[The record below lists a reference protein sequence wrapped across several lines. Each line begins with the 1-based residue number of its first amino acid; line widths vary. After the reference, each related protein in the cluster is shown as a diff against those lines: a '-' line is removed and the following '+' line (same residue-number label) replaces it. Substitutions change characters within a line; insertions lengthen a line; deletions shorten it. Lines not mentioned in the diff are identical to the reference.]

1 MPGRSNLLAFLV
13 IGLLIGGLAGYM
25 TRPEETAEIKLGPL
39 SVEVRNNERARGGGP
54 LTSNQVQHIAIITV
68 IGGAIGLGLGFAL
81 GKGRS

>member
-1 MPGRSNLLAFLV
+1 MLGRSNLLAFLV

-54 LTSNQVQHIAIITV
+54 LTSNQVQHIAIMTA
-68 IGGAIGLGLGFAL
+68 IGGAIGLGVGFATAWTCE
-81 GKGRS
+81 

>member
-25 TRPEETAEIKLGPL
+25 TRPEETAEIRLGPL

-54 LTSNQVQHIAIITV
+54 LTSNQVQHIAIMTA
-68 IGGAIGLGLGFAL
+68 IGGAIGLGVGFAV
-81 GKGRS
+81 GRRRS

>member
-1 MPGRSNLLAFLV
+1 MLGRSNLLAFLV

-54 LTSNQVQHIAIITV
+54 LTSNQVQHIAILTA
-68 IGGAIGLGLGFAL
+68 IGGAIGLGVGFAL
-81 GKGRS
+81 GRSRS

>member
-1 MPGRSNLLAFLV
+1 MLGRSNLLAFLV

-54 LTSNQVQHIAIITV
+54 LTSNQVQHIAIMTA
-68 IGGAIGLGLGFAL
+68 IGGAIGLGVGFAA
-81 GKGRS
+81 GRRRS